1 MDSHINPL
9 NARHIQNMSET
20 KTLEHHWG
28 YADHALPCPRDV
40 KTCEYLD
47 LVYSGHDYSMLFVG
61 IFWAMAIGVLLIWAF
76 ARSIWTLPKAD
87 KFLVV
92 GHGKIVYTTSKPS
105 AIVKGT
111 MASFFQS
118 HFLPDSIRVIFG
130 RTTRLQ
136 VSLIFIPVST
146 MQPYFPFLEIAL
158 AGIIFSPY
166 PFILTVYSLLL
177 ANARIFFEVMRYRIY
192 YLNMIFNG
200 PSNGEPRPFFLLV
213 LMAAML
219 LLAWVIVCDLFE
231 ACVRWTIRERGTL
244 TQIFAYSFCLAF
256 LVRLSGLR

>member
-1 MDSHINPL
+1 
-9 NARHIQNMSET
+9 MSEA

-92 GHGKIVYTTSKPS
+92 GHGKVVYTTSKPS

-111 MASFFQS
+111 MASFFRS

-158 AGIIFSPY
+158 A
-166 PFILTVYSLLL
+166 

-200 PSNGEPRPFFLLV
+200 PSNGEPRPFFLFV

-219 LLAWVIVCDLFE
+219 LLAWVIIYPD
-231 ACVRWTIRERGTL
+231 
-244 TQIFAYSFCLAF
+244 FALC
-256 LVRLSGLR
+256 